1 MNKARWNIIPPGFL
15 YGEKSKGGIK
25 TMKAK
30 YNNFVIFLDIDG
42 VLNTTRTVQSTPK
55 RFKGID
61 DARVAILANAIKKY
75 GGADIVLSS
84 DWKDLR
90 EDDDDY
96 LYLVSKLAKEGLSIS
111 GKTQDEMY
119 KRGAGIWEYLQAHPE
134 IEEYVILDDN
144 VFDFRNY
151 SKLWERLL
159 LTNGIENAKFASH
172 APAVEALIF
181 MDYIKQL

>member
-1 MNKARWNIIPPGFL
+1 MK
-15 YGEKSKGGIK
+15 EKH
-25 TMKAK
+25 
-30 YNNFVIFLDIDG
+30 NNFVIFLDIDG

-90 EDDDDY
+90 EDDEDY

-159 LTNGIENAKFASH
+159 LTNGIENAKYASH

-181 MDYIKQL
+181 MDYLKQL